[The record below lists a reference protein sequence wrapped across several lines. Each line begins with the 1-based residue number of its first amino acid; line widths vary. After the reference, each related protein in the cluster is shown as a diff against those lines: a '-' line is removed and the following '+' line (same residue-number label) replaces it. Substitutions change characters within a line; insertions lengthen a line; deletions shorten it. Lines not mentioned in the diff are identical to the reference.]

1 MHKEEL
7 IKYIHHPGNLDR
19 ETLDKVML
27 IKEQYPY
34 FQSIRLLVVKNLYL
48 LGEANYQTEIEHT
61 AVYVADRR
69 VLYELIYP
77 LVANQVE
84 LPVIEPVETPV
95 NESDQ
100 TEIPEKPVSKQEKT
114 SLRNNI
120 SNLLSW
126 QLDELELIN
135 PDEAELIPEIG
146 IDIEQTYGT
155 NSDLLT
161 LDTESSEDEKAT
173 DTTGDSSTGW
183 LSKIEENHNNKT
195 DNAAESKIIPESKV
209 NNNLIDKFIV
219 ENPRLVPTEDNHPQN
234 DISEDSVKEHDGIF
248 TDTLAKIYVKQGYYS
263 KAIFAYEKL
272 ILKYPEKSSYF
283 AAQIEEIKKLIN
295 KQ

>member
-183 LSKIEENHNNKT
+183 LSKIEEKHNNKT